1 MKKYQAVA
9 FLLSTAMTV
18 NSVAPVF
25 GASSDILG
33 HWAEVTITKW
43 QNEGRIGGYEDG
55 TFQPDKAVTRAEFV
69 RLLNSA
75 VSTPDGGS
83 ISFSDVKA
91 GDWYYNDVAKA
102 VGSSIASGFE
112 DNTFRP
118 SETVTRTQAA
128 VFICNALKLTP
139 NESGASTFTDTADIP
154 SWAKGAVGA
163 VVSAGFMSGYPDG
176 SFGANKGMT
185 RAEAVSTLDR
195 VLGNGTSQGT
205 PKGEI
210 DTTERDKQKQEQTK
224 TSDAGTMV
232 WKGGGSGGKGSS
244 SSSGG
249 GGGGSSTGDYK
260 NVTIRSQA
268 QADNYSGKTLAGT
281 TEIYIT
287 DKGIDLTNIKFDG
300 DVDIYAKS
308 STAVGAAYAE
318 GNTAVAAAY
327 LADIDVVF
335 EGTTGVTGRIRVISN
350 DYINTQVVIKTRVP
364 KKISKFIAAVAAKIA
379 GFDVETVEA
388 QAPIVISEG
397 ANIEKVE
404 AKTGSS
410 VEVEA
415 SADVNS
421 IVTSGE
427 VGDITLN
434 GSGNTSV
441 TVGNGSSVD
450 NIALNGSAQA
460 DVKVEGGASVDKITL
475 NDNSKAD
482 IDVKQNA
489 EVDTIDSNSSA
500 TGTTITGT
508 GNIDTITANNPDTIN
523 KNEEVETPIT
533 PTKPD
538 TPVNPDK
545 PTTPTTPTTKE
556 FAVSP
561 TTATIK
567 VGGTTTLT
575 VSNTPEGETV
585 TWESSDTSIATVS
598 DGTVTGV
605 NAGTATI
612 TAKAGDKT
620 ATCEVTVEAP
630 VATEITITPTSATVD
645 KNSTATFTATVK
657 DQFGEEMTG
666 SASGITWEVKGSD
679 GADYS
684 DEGVTVTATANSNT
698 ATIQNTDAKAEAT
711 VTVTAKAGEKSASA
725 TANITTET
733 AKVGKIIV
741 TPSQT
746 TARAGKDT
754 VTCTKETQTAGGSA
768 VTGTGT
774 TTFSIDEA
782 AKTAGIT
789 IDESTGALTITGY
802 TGKGTDKINVTITAT
817 YEEGGETVIG
827 TATVTVEAAS
837 EATTV
842 EITAPTATE
851 ITAGDP
857 AVTFTAKVLD
867 QYDDEMSGEGA
878 KVTWSVAGA
887 QSATSATKFSGAVL
901 TVADDEPEGKLTITA
916 TYTSGDVTKTATKE
930 ITVKAKVP
938 EFDTFT
944 ASPNSVELSDDSSDP
959 EEITLTLV
967 TKNIADNEDI
977 TFKVTGGDTGTGL
990 GDSAEATI
998 TSKVSSNQAT
1008 ATLKI
1013 AKAQSATTLTV
1024 TASYTGVTDKTVDIE
1039 VTRAEATATFANAEI
1054 TGKVDEEITPGE
1066 EIIITLKNDS
1076 FNEINGG
1083 DDLSGWFTDLPEGIT
1098 AKAKEKVSE
1107 GGKTVTVIIGG
1118 TPKTAS
1124 ADADAGDEVTVTV
1137 SADNVAG
1144 GKAIPSDNKL
1154 TFKIATK
1161 DNSDSGSNDAD
1172 V

>member
-102 VGSSIASGFE
+102 VGSNIASGFE

-210 DTTERDKQKQEQTK
+210 DTTERDKQKQEQEQTK

-249 GGGGSSTGDYK
+249 GGGGSSSTGDYK

-287 DKGIDLTNIKFDG
+287 DKGIDLTNINFDG

-350 DYINTQVVIKTRVP
+350 DYVNTQVVIKTRVP

-397 ANIEKVE
+397 ANVEKVE
-404 AKTGSS
+404 AKAGSS

-415 SADVNS
+415 SADVDS

-475 NDNSKAD
+475 NDSSKAD

-508 GNIDTITANNPDTIN
+508 GNIDTITANNPGTIN
-523 KNEEVETPIT
+523 KDEEVETPIT

-545 PTTPTTPTTKE
+545 PSTPSTPTTKE

-567 VGGTTTLT
+567 VSGTTTIT
-575 VSNTPEGETV
+575 ASNIPEGETV

-605 NAGTATI
+605 KAGTATI
-612 TAKAGDKT
+612 TATAGDKT

-666 SASGITWEVKGSD
+666 SASGITWEVT
-679 GADYS
+679 DYTGT
-684 DEGVTVTATANSNT
+684 GVTVTANDNSTT
-698 ATIQNTDAKAEAT
+698 ATIQNTDASEAADL
-711 VTVTAKAGEKSASA
+711 TVTATAGGKSA
-725 TANITTET
+725 TATAKITTET

-754 VTCTKETQTAGGSA
+754 VTCEKETQTAGGSA
-768 VTGTGT
+768 VTGAGT
-774 TTFSIDEA
+774 ITFSIDDA
-782 AKTAGIT
+782 ATTAGIT

-802 TGKGTDKINVTITAT
+802 TGKGTDKITVTITAT
-817 YEEGGETVIG
+817 YEESGEKVTG

-867 QYDDEMSGEGA
+867 QYGDEMSGEGA
-878 KVTWSVAGA
+878 KATWSVEGA
-887 QSATSATKFSGAVL
+887 QSATSATKFSGAAL

-916 TYTSGDVTKTATKE
+916 TYTSGDITKTATKE

-944 ASPNSVELSDDSSDP
+944 ASPTSIELSDDSSDP
-959 EEITLTLV
+959 EEITLTLT

-977 TFKVTGGDTGTGL
+977 TFKVAGGDTGTGL

-998 TSKVSSNQAT
+998 TSKVSSNSAT

-1013 AKAQSATTLTV
+1013 AKAQSATKLTV

-1039 VTRAEATATFANAEI
+1039 VTRAEATATFTDAEI

-1066 EIIITLKNDS
+1066 EITITLKNDS
-1076 FNEINGG
+1076 FNAINKD
-1083 DDLSGWFTDLPEGIT
+1083 DDLSGWFADLPEGIT
-1098 AKAKEKVSE
+1098 AKAKEAVSE
-1107 GGKTVTVIIGG
+1107 GDKTVTVVISG
-1118 TPKTAS
+1118 TPTKAS
-1124 ADADAGDEVTVTV
+1124 ANTDAGDEVTITV

-1144 GKAIPSDNKL
+1144 GKDIPSDNKV
-1154 TFKIATK
+1154 TFKIAEK
-1161 DNSDSGSNDAD
+1161 DD
-1172 V
+1172 VGA

>member
-102 VGSSIASGFE
+102 VGSNIASGFE

-287 DKGIDLTNIKFDG
+287 DKGIDLTNINFDG

-350 DYINTQVVIKTRVP
+350 DYVNTQVVIKTRVP

-397 ANIEKVE
+397 ANVEKVE
-404 AKTGSS
+404 AKAGSS

-415 SADVNS
+415 SADVDS

-475 NDNSKAD
+475 NDSSKAD

-508 GNIDTITANNPDTIN
+508 GNIDTITANNPGTIN
-523 KNEEVETPIT
+523 KDEEVETPIT

-545 PTTPTTPTTKE
+545 PSTPSTPTTKE

-575 VSNTPEGETV
+575 VSNAPEGETV
-585 TWESSDTSIATVS
+585 TWESSDSSVASVA
-598 DGTVTGV
+598 DGVVTGV
-605 NAGTATI
+605 KAGTATI
-612 TAKAGDKT
+612 TATAGDKT

-666 SASGITWEVKGSD
+666 SASGITWEVT
-679 GADYS
+679 DYTGT
-684 DEGVTVTATANSNT
+684 GVTVTANDNSTT
-698 ATIQNTDAKAEAT
+698 ATIQNTDASEAADL
-711 VTVTAKAGEKSASA
+711 TVTATAGGKSA
-725 TANITTET
+725 TATAKITTET

-741 TPSQT
+741 TPSKT

-754 VTCTKETQTAGGSA
+754 VTCEKETQTAGGSA
-768 VTGTGT
+768 VTGAGT
-774 TTFSIDEA
+774 ITFSIDDA
-782 AKTAGIT
+782 ATAAGIT
-789 IDESTGALTITGY
+789 IDESTGTLTTTGY
-802 TGKGTDKINVTITAT
+802 TGKGTDKIAVTITAT
-817 YEEGGETVIG
+817 YEENGEKVTG
-827 TATVTVEAAS
+827 TATITVEAAS

-867 QYDDEMSGEGA
+867 QYGDEMSGEGA
-878 KVTWSVAGA
+878 KATWSVEGA
-887 QSATSATKFSGAVL
+887 QSATSATKFSGAAL

-916 TYTSGDVTKTATKE
+916 TYTSGDITKTATKE

-944 ASPNSVELSDDSSDP
+944 ASPTSIELSDDSSDP
-959 EEITLTLV
+959 EEITLTLT

-977 TFKVTGGDTGTGL
+977 TFKVAGGDTGTGL

-998 TSKVSSNQAT
+998 TSKVSSNSAT

-1013 AKAQSATTLTV
+1013 AKAQSATKLTV

-1039 VTRAEATATFANAEI
+1039 VTRAEATATFTDAEI

-1066 EIIITLKNDS
+1066 EITITLKNDS
-1076 FNEINGG
+1076 FNAINKD
-1083 DDLSGWFTDLPEGIT
+1083 DDLSGWFADLPEGIT
-1098 AKAKEKVSE
+1098 AKAKEAVSE
-1107 GGKTVTVIIGG
+1107 GDKTVTVVISG
-1118 TPKTAS
+1118 TPTKAS
-1124 ADADAGDEVTVTV
+1124 AGDKVTVAV

-1144 GKAIPSDNKL
+1144 GKDIPSDNKV
-1154 TFKIATK
+1154 TFKIAEK
-1161 DNSDSGSNDAD
+1161 DD
-1172 V
+1172 VGA